1 MKTKLGRALIAA
13 LSAASPKIAQDSSL
27 GALVGE
33 AKKKTFNKSE
43 VKKQLLA
50 MDSEVDM
57 EQLDEL
63 LDAIMGVQEN
73 PEPEKPTALAGDEED
88 DGAGSKHAE
97 IIDFLKSKG
106 LDAADLEA
114 VGNMLTRMDGPE
126 KPAATDADPSTE
138 GFMKEE
144 DVNTAMDSM
153 RKDLTKQFRE
163 LEQAKADVR
172 PTVGDVIGMDSAQ
185 SVYRF
190 ALDQL
195 KVDHK
200 DLHDSALGKFYA
212 LAADRKSDKSPSTL
226 IANDAA
232 TVATI
237 KGLDRFS

>member
-33 AKKKTFNKSE
+33 AKKKTFKKAE
-43 VKKQLLA
+43 VVTALVA
-50 MDSEVDM
+50 MDSEIDTST
-57 EQLDEL
+57 LDEII
-63 LDAIMGVQEN
+63 DAILGVQET
-73 PEPEKPTALAGDEED
+73 PEPEKLTALAGDEDD
-88 DGAGSKHAE
+88 DGAKSKHAE

-106 LDAADLEA
+106 LDASDLEA

-138 GFMKEE
+138 GYMKED
-144 DVNTAMDSM
+144 DVTAAMDSM

-172 PTVGDVIGMDSAQ
+172 PTVGDVIGMDSAP

-200 DLHDSALGKFYA
+200 DMPDAALGKFYA
-212 LAADRKSDKSPSTL
+212 LAADRRAVKSPI